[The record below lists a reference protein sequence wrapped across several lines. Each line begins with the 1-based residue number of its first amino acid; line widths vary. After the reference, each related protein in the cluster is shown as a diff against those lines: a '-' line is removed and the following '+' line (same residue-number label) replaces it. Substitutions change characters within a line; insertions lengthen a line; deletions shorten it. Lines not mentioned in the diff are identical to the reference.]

1 MSEDQT
7 YAFVRKL
14 EARIEELEKEQ
25 LGQQVADEKVK
36 YWQGEIERVERND
49 DLTRKLLHAAE
60 RRVSELEERLAKA
73 EELLG
78 GCVLT
83 HAEMDEL
90 AGYPL
95 DHELMAKFTFKE
107 GEEITPKTLHEA
119 LERYHQ
125 ERKK

>member
-1 MSEDQT
+1 MSDDSCDYCHGIGACPRCWGRAAIT
-7 YAFVRKL
+7 KL
-14 EARIEELEKEQ
+14 E
-25 LGQQVADEKVK
+25 
-36 YWQGEIERVERND
+36 
-49 DLTRKLLHAAE
+49 H
-60 RRVSELEERLAKA
+60 RLAKA

-78 GCVLT
+78 GRVLT
-83 HAEMDEL
+83 NEEMDEL

-107 GEEITPKTLHEA
+107 GEGITPKTLHEA